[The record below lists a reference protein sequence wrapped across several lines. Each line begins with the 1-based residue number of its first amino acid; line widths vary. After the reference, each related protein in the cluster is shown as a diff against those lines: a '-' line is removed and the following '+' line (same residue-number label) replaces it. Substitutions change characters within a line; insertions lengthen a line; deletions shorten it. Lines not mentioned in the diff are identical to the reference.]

1 MQKPAAKWRS
11 VSRSGAHIARQD
23 PHRPRDAA
31 DRHALTGRGRWS
43 GWRLAIAILL
53 AIPLGILGL
62 VASDL
67 VAWASSAGCP
77 EGDRAEGLGI
87 IALVMVVTG
96 GVPTLVAG
104 FRRIALVPMTLGA
117 AGPALIFVVLF
128 FTRENPTDCL

>member
-1 MQKPAAKWRS
+1 MSPSTQASTTA
-11 VSRSGAHIARQD
+11 
-23 PHRPRDAA
+23 AA
-31 DRHALTGRGRWS
+31 DDNPVRNELLRHALTGRGRWS

-53 AIPLGILGL
+53 ASPLGILGL

-128 FTRENPTDCL
+128 FTRGNPTDCL